1 MPDAPAPKTT
11 APAATLSDKVFQNLR
26 DRILKGALK
35 PGQRLVHRKLAL
47 ELSVSTIPV
56 IEALRRLEQDGLVIG
71 RANAGVRVVDW
82 DDHKV
87 LSEETLREAIECQVA
102 RCAAGRLTGKTL
114 STLLTKARAVDK
126 MLQKGMGSRPECIE
140 EHMEFHLMLADASGF
155 ALLRQQLERAWFRHI
170 ITVHSQMT
178 HAKMTPSN
186 WHSQL
191 IQQIAAG
198 DEEQADKAM
207 RLHVRYNR
215 LEPDGSLRGFPP
227 KSV

>member
-1 MPDAPAPKTT
+1 MAESFVPKTP

-26 DRILKGALK
+26 ERILKGGLK
-35 PGQRLVHRKLAL
+35 PGERLVHRKLAQ
-47 ELSVSTIPV
+47 ELGVSTIPV

-102 RCAAGRLTGKTL
+102 RCASGRLTGKVL
-114 STLLTKARAVDK
+114 SGLLSKARSVDK

-140 EHMEFHLMLADASGF
+140 EHMDFHLTLADASGF

-178 HAKMTPSN
+178 HAKMTPSD

-191 IQQIAAG
+191 IEQIAKG

-215 LEPDGSLRGFPP
+215 LESDGSLRGMPP
-227 KSV
+227 RQ